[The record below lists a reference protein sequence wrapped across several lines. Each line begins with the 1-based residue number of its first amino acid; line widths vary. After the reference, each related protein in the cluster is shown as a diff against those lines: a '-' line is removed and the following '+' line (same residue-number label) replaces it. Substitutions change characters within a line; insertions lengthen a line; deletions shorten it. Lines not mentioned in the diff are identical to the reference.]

1 MTLEMPR
8 GAPSTFIPN
17 TDADQESMLRAIG
30 VESFEELVADVPERH
45 RYPLLNLRPAA
56 AESLGDVVF
65 VDLPDV
71 GSEVSQLGKFGEIE
85 SVKAVSDLFSPVSG
99 TIVDRNDALID
110 NPEIVNGGPYDGG
123 WLLKVE
129 LADAS
134 ELDGLM
140 SASEYDALT
149 AEA

>member
-1 MTLEMPR
+1 MFAT
-8 GAPSTFIPN
+8 
-17 TDADQESMLRAIG
+17 
-30 VESFEELVADVPERH
+30 
-45 RYPLLNLRPAA
+45 
-56 AESLGDVVF
+56 ESLGDVVF

-71 GSEVSQLGKFGEIE
+71 GSELSQFGKFGEIE

-99 TIVDRNDALID
+99 TIVERNDAVIGS
-110 NPEIVNGGPYDGG
+110 PEIVNSGPYDGG
-123 WLLKVE
+123 WLLRVK

-140 SASEYDALT
+140 SAPEYDALT

>member
-1 MTLEMPR
+1 MTPDDRKYSKEHEWTLVD
-8 GAPSTFIPN
+8 GSKAT
-17 TDADQESMLRAIG
+17 IG
-30 VESFEELVADVPERH
+30 ITKFAT
-45 RYPLLNLRPAA
+45 
-56 AESLGDVVF
+56 ESLGDVVF
-65 VDLPDV
+65 VDLPHV
-71 GSEVSQLGKFGEIE
+71 GSELSQFGKFGEIE

-99 TIVDRNDALID
+99 TIVERNDAVIES
-110 NPEIVNGGPYDGG
+110 PEIVNGGPYDGG

-129 LADAS
+129 LADVS